1 MVIWKQNEELL
12 IYAIYNKI
20 KIKIISL
27 ILKNVHRLK
36 KRLHT
41 FEGPTLFASIFNTKN
56 THGCVRSTTMTIRRH
71 FMTQNFGYLIL
82 KPNRFSILR
91 FEIKTLCFFKKKFEN
106 CFWIFAFADEKWLF
120 RAVFDIYCY
129 NVLILSANKTW
140 PWQYNNL
147 IIIKRISVNCNKK
160 GI

>member
-56 THGCVRSTTMTIRRH
+56 THRSTTMTVTRH
-71 FMTQNFGYLIL
+71 FMTLNFGYLIL

-91 FEIKTLCFFKKKFEN
+91 FEIKTLCFFKKSLKIVSEYLLLQMKN
-106 CFWIFAFADEKWLF
+106 GCFRQFSIFIAIMFWYYQQIKPGLDNITIWL
-120 RAVFDIYCY
+120 
-129 NVLILSANKTW
+129 S
-140 PWQYNNL
+140 
-147 IIIKRISVNCNKK
+147 
-160 GI
+160 

>member
-1 MVIWKQNEELL
+1 MVIWKQNEEFL

-56 THGCVRSTTMTIRRH
+56 THRSTTMTVTRH
-71 FMTQNFGYLIL
+71 FMTLNFGYLIL

-91 FEIKTLCFFKKKFEN
+91 FEIKTLCFFKKSLKIVSEY
-106 CFWIFAFADEKWLF
+106 EKWLF

-147 IIIKRISVNCNKK
+147 IIIKRISENCNKK
-160 GI
+160 EI

>member
-1 MVIWKQNEELL
+1 MVIWKQNEEFL

-82 KPNRFSILR
+82 KPNRFSIFR
-91 FEIKTLCFFKKKFEN
+91 FEIKTLCFLKKVWK
-106 CFWIFAFADEKWLF
+106 LF
-120 RAVFDIYCY
+120 LNIQAVFDIYCY

>member
-1 MVIWKQNEELL
+1 MCIAWSSAFTPFKGLLCLVQFSTPKTHTAASDQPRVTVMVT
-12 IYAIYNKI
+12 
-20 KIKIISL
+20 
-27 ILKNVHRLK
+27 V
-36 KRLHT
+36 T
-41 FEGPTLFASIFNTKN
+41 
-56 THGCVRSTTMTIRRH
+56 RH
-71 FMTQNFGYLIL
+71 FMTLNFGYLIL

-120 RAVFDIYCY
+120 QAVFDIYCY

-140 PWQYNNL
+140 PWQYNDL
-147 IIIKRISVNCNKK
+147 IIIKRISENCNKK